1 VNQSGS
7 RINQITVQEVVARVP
22 GWATAANCRITP
34 LAGGITNEN
43 YRVDVDGRAFVV
55 RIGGEGTALLGIDRT
70 REQAATAA
78 AAGLGVGPELV
89 FALPEAAVLV
99 TRFIDGRGLEAADVH
114 DPATLDRIVE
124 ALGRVH
130 RGPSIPGR
138 FSAFRTVESYRDVAL
153 AHGVV
158 VPPALPAW
166 LDLARRIEGAAPPDP
181 AVPCHNDLLPANFI
195 DDGARIRIL
204 DWEYA
209 AMGDAYFDLGNLA
222 ANAEL
227 GPAEERRLLELYGGD
242 ATPRALARL
251 GVMRLASDLREA
263 MWGLVQIGISRLTFD
278 FAGYA
283 ARHFARVA
291 DRADRATTWLS

>member
-1 VNQSGS
+1 M
-7 RINQITVQEVVARVP
+7 ARVP
-22 GWATAANCRITP
+22 GWAAAATCRITP

-43 YRVDVDGRAFVV
+43 YRVDVDGRTFVV
-55 RIGGEGTALLGIDRT
+55 RIGGEGTGLLGIDRA
-70 REQAATAA
+70 REQAATAV

-114 DPATLDRIVE
+114 DPATLGRIVE
-124 ALGRVH
+124 AIRRVH

-153 AHGVV
+153 AHGVAL
-158 VPPALPAW
+158 PPALPAW
-166 LDLARRIEGAAPPDP
+166 LELVRRIEAAAPPDP

-209 AMGDAYFDLGNLA
+209 AMGDGYFDLGNLA
-222 ANAEL
+222 ANGEL
-227 GPAEERRLLELYGGD
+227 GPAEERRLLELYGED

-263 MWGLVQIGISRLTFD
+263 MWGLVQIGVSRLPFD
-278 FAGYA
+278 FADYA

-291 DRADRATTWLS
+291 DRADRVTPWLS

>member
-1 VNQSGS
+1 M
-7 RINQITVQEVVARVP
+7 TVEEVVARMP
-22 GWATAANCRITP
+22 GWATAATCRITP

-43 YRVDVDGRAFVV
+43 YRVDVDGVAHVV
-55 RIGGEGTALLGIDRT
+55 RIGGQDTALLGIDRA
-70 REQAATAA
+70 REHAATAV

-99 TRFIDGRGLEAADVH
+99 TRFIDGRVLEAADVRE
-114 DPATLDRIVE
+114 PVVLGRVAE
-124 ALGRVH
+124 ALGLVH

-138 FSAFRTVESYRDVAL
+138 FSAFRTVEVYRDLAL
-153 AHGVV
+153 AHGVAL
-158 VPPALPAW
+158 PPALPDW
-166 LDLARRIEGAAPPDP
+166 LALARRIEAALPADPP
-181 AVPCHNDLLPANFI
+181 VPCHNDLLAANFI

-222 ANAEL
+222 ANCEL
-227 GPAEERRLLELYGGD
+227 GPAEERWLLERYGVA
-242 ATPRALARL
+242 ATPRALARI
-251 GVMRLASDLREA
+251 GVMRLVSDLREA
-263 MWGLVQIGISRLTFD
+263 TWGLVQVGISRLDFD

-291 DRADRATTWLS
+291 AGVDRAAAWLA